1 MKWALII
8 LGALVVVVIVVVA
21 VGYMLPVAHVA
32 ASEARFAQPQD
43 AVWTAITDVS
53 AFPSWRADVTAVDTL
68 PSRDGRQRWVEE
80 AGGQRITFEVVESE
94 APRKLVVR
102 IADPSLPFGGSWTY
116 LLAPSDSGTTL
127 AITENGEV
135 YNPIFR
141 FMARYV
147 FGHTATMEKYLAS
160 LGERFGQPVTTE

>member
-8 LGALVVVVIVVVA
+8 LGALVVAVIVVVA

-32 ASEARFAQPQD
+32 VREARFAEPQD
-43 AVWTAITDVS
+43 AVWSAITDVP

-68 PSRDGRQRWVEE
+68 PSRDGRKRWVEE
-80 AGGQRITFEVVESE
+80 AGGERITFEVVESE

-116 LLAPSDSGTTL
+116 LLAPSDGGTTL

-160 LGERFGQPVTTE
+160 LGKRFGQPVTTE